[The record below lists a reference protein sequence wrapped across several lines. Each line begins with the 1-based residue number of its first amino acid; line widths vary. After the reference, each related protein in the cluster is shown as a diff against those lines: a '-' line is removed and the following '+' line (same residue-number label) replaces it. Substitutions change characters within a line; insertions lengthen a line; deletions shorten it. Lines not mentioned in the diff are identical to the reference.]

1 MVRWAPRR
9 GLRQF
14 DLELAAQCQG
24 DLLQK
29 LERDGGVVGRE
40 QEVERGGAGF
50 HAARQLRAGDAAAL
64 HLALKLPRDHA
75 LERAGLT
82 PGQQS
87 VLLEEVVE
95 IRTEVLAFHGMPA
108 DTRTLKFEAV
118 ANGGCDFFEHR
129 AGDPASGGTGKADG
143 IE

>member
-64 HLALKLPRDHA
+64 YLALKLPRDYA
-75 LERAGLT
+75 LERAGLRT
-82 PGQQS
+82 P
-87 VLLEEVVE
+87 
-95 IRTEVLAFHGMPA
+95 PA
-108 DTRTLKFEAV
+108 VR
-118 ANGGCDFFEHR
+118 R
-129 AGDPASGGTGKADG
+129 AGGSRRNRNRGAVCSSGHFERS
-143 IE
+143 IRYSPRQ